1 MTLSLMIYGLVLGS
15 ILAGAAHFLDLG
27 FRALGRPTRWIW
39 GLGLAAAA
47 SAPLLAPFAGGKP
60 SSTAQGGSISAEFL
74 YEMVSGGPV
83 ETQGLSGLSL
93 ALEKPLVLLWI
104 LSSILILLAVL
115 WTSLRLG
122 RAAKGWKNQKVGAE
136 EVLVSAGLGPAVL
149 GVFRPRIVLPP
160 WVLKLGQE
168 KLEMILLHE
177 KEHQKARD
185 PALLTLGLL
194 LAAVT
199 PWNPSLWW
207 MVRRLHLAVEGDCDR
222 RVLARGIPPKS
233 YGNLLLEVASGA
245 RGFSI
250 LAPALAEGGN
260 TFLERRLLMIR
271 STVRKHRFGAAA
283 LATLASG
290 GLLVLACETPTP
302 PTPMEDEITLEA
314 PPVAMDLAQ
323 TELAEV
329 EEGYHLV
336 RKTAEGVEYV
346 LSVSPEKVK
355 LIQEDPEVALD
366 GKVFRVKELT
376 GVELRRK
383 EEVAGTSDT
392 AELKPLI
399 IVDGVIM
406 SDPDALA
413 NLSSDDIKSIEIMK
427 GNAARAL
434 YGERAAGGVI
444 MVTTK
449 R

>member
-1 MTLSLMIYGLVLGS
+1 MH
-15 ILAGAAHFLDLG
+15 A
-27 FRALGRPTRWIW
+27 TRR
-39 GLGLAAAA
+39 
-47 SAPLLAPFAGGKP
+47 SAKTFAGGKP

-104 LSSILILLAVL
+104 LSSLLILLAVL

-160 WVLKLGQE
+160 WALKLGQE
-168 KLEMILLHE
+168 KLEMILVHE

-245 RGFSI
+245 RGLSI

-314 PPVAMDLAQ
+314 PPIAMG
-323 TELAEV
+323 EKSK
-329 EEGYHLV
+329 V
-336 RKTAEGVEYV
+336 R
-346 LSVSPEKVK
+346 
-355 LIQEDPEVALD
+355 
-366 GKVFRVKELT
+366 
-376 GVELRRK
+376 LRLK

-392 AELKPLI
+392 AEPKPLI

-406 SDPDALA
+406 SDPDAIA
-413 NLSSDDIKSIEIMK
+413 NLSPDDIESIEVVK
-427 GNAARAL
+427 GDAARAL

-444 MVTTK
+444 MVKMK